1 MRLWAQ
7 CSLKVQNIAAKP
19 PRVNNGLE
27 CDAIV
32 HLRNGSYGLIEIKL
46 GGDSLIE
53 SGAATLKKLASKIDT
68 ERMKAP
74 SFLMV
79 LTAIGEYAYRR
90 LDGVLVVPIGS
101 LMQ

>member
-53 SGAATLKKLASKIDT
+53 AGATTLKKLASKIDT

-74 SFLMV
+74 SFMMV
-79 LTAIGEYAYRR
+79 LTAIGEYAYSR